1 MTSVLDI
8 FNPQVSRSGDTITV
22 TYCHLNYSGTC
33 TYQEGIIQGV
43 SKKFKQRVHILT
55 HTDMDDV
62 LEYLYKTG
70 EITGPQD
77 LEKISYEIQTHSR
90 TQVENKG
97 TINN

>member
-1 MTSVLDI
+1 
-8 FNPQVSRSGDTITV
+8 
-22 TYCHLNYSGTC
+22 
-33 TYQEGIIQGV
+33 
-43 SKKFKQRVHILT
+43 
-55 HTDMDDV
+55 MDDV